1 MKNFLRYLS
10 VLMCAVLIMSSVPVF
25 ADGDTTGG
33 AIPADTTPKPG
44 ESAETPTAEASV
56 TPTAGSTETAT
67 AVPAETSTAET
78 TETPVAGSTETAPAV
93 PTETSTATAEASPSV
108 SPAPT
113 ATPAPSPALRFEQS
127 AVEMDITEFGADFD
141 PAAAFPVV
149 VKNTDATALIWS
161 SDREDIARFAA
172 YDASGVPAASSTPAE
187 SITYKL
193 EVYSAGTITVRAALA
208 ADESVYAEM
217 RLTISVNLMLNAYQ
231 LSATEDDIFTLSA
244 SLSDGTPISA
254 AEVTWTSS
262 SACATV
268 SGGNVSCI
276 SAGEAVITASWKGAQ
291 ARCSVSI
298 AQRIVPI
305 TATSVEI
312 YSTGTGRIEVKAT
325 DGSEVDMSR
334 VSFISEGDNSAYFSV
349 DAQGNI
355 LPATT
360 DGLIAGGA
368 SSVTREVR
376 ISYRGSTASVQVTIK
391 QAITHAALTGG
402 AQWVEVPAGGQRS
415 LSGLYELYPVSHAD
429 YVTGVSSTNA
439 AVAGVHDWNTVSGIS
454 PGQAEFV
461 FTMASGKQFRV
472 PMNVVT
478 ASAALQLSLPAGNLK
493 AGDTVALGI
502 AREPANAGDTLVWAS
517 SDTSI
522 AAVDA
527 NGNVSLLNPGYAVIS
542 VTAPFTGATASIGL
556 NIIRAASGFQLYKG
570 VFPDKTSYVL
580 GVGKSVTPVIDV
592 LPWDATY
599 YGYTL
604 SSSNES
610 IVRVS
615 GAKVTAV
622 GVGYATVTVSSL
634 DGEACMTL
642 NFAVPPKKKAVTSF
656 SLSSSKLTLYEG
668 QSRTVKARINSSAYD
683 KSVIWAST
691 NPAVATVD
699 AKGKITAVAPGS
711 ATIYCLNSA
720 GAYKSVS
727 VKVKIQLPTKVKLNK
742 SSGSIY
748 PGQEYQFIATISP
761 STVVQPEA
769 RALTWTSSNS
779 SVAMVTDT
787 GYLYAIAPGTAR
799 ITVTTANGKK
809 ATCRVTVKKRLATSV
824 TIVNPYDCFQVGG
837 LYDLDATVSPD
848 NATYKSVKWS
858 LADSASRKRAKINSS
873 TGELYCLKAG
883 TVKITATA
891 TDGSRKKQTITIKVV
906 EVPLNSMSVTLDGR
920 ALYSGEWVGLEYKST
935 ASAACS
941 VDPQMQITWKSSNS
955 RVASVDE
962 NGLVTATGSG
972 SATITATAGG
982 HYTFSFYVNVPYAEN
997 TPHYRALVIGQY
1009 QTSGVSGYLP
1019 FSVNSGAG
1027 IVDALELSDIDGSRY
1042 DVTYLTNLTSG
1053 SQVLS
1058 AINAKFADAQEGDVS
1073 VIYIMT
1079 HGLYKNG
1086 AYVWQLAKGKYLY
1099 ASDVMNALSGI
1110 KGDVVIMVLSCRS
1123 GGTADNP
1130 ATLTGMVSNLD
1141 SGAGAGSSYSIISA
1155 SDNTKRASYV
1165 NTHFSAAYDFFT
1177 LGVCESLGWD
1187 MLDDVETAS
1196 KADINGDGFISLTEL
1211 AASTQ
1216 SITAAACS
1224 DFLAKYSDS
1233 AYWGPPEKCQTVT
1246 YYISPNAANISIF
1259 KK

>member
-1 MKNFLRYLS
+1 MKKFLRYLS
-10 VLMCAVLIMSSVPVF
+10 VFLCAVLIMSSVPVF

-33 AIPADTTPKPG
+33 VPYDTEPEPS
-44 ESAETPTAEASV
+44 ESAATFSTETPAASPTETPATGATETPATGATETPTAGV
-56 TPTAGSTETAT
+56 
-67 AVPAETSTAET
+67 
-78 TETPVAGSTETAPAV
+78 TETPA
-93 PTETSTATAEASPSV
+93 ASPTASAAA
-108 SPAPT
+108 SPAQE
-113 ATPAPSPALRFEQS
+113 PSLRFEQS
-127 AVEMDITEFGADFD
+127 LVEMDITEFGSDFD

-149 VKNTDATALIWS
+149 MENTSGTALVWS
-161 SDREDIARFAA
+161 TDREDIARFTA
-172 YDASGVPAASSTPAE
+172 YDASGNPAAPSAPAE
-187 SITYKL
+187 SVTYKL
-193 EVYSAGTITVRAALA
+193 EVYSAGTVTVRAALA

-217 RLTISVNLMLNAYQ
+217 Q
-231 LSATEDDIFTLSA
+231 LSITIELVLNETRLSAVEDDELTLSA
-244 SLSDGTPISA
+244 SLSDGTPIPAS
-254 AEVTWTSS
+254 EITWTSS
-262 SACATV
+262 SACASV
-268 SGGNVSCI
+268 SGGKVSCL
-276 SAGEAVITASWKGAQ
+276 SAGEAVITASWNGAQ
-291 ARCSVSI
+291 ASCTVSI
-298 AQRIVPI
+298 SQRTVSI
-305 TATSVEI
+305 TADPVEI
-312 YSTGTGRIEVKAT
+312 YTNGAGRIEVSAA
-325 DGSEVDMSR
+325 DGSGIDMSR
-334 VSFISEGDNSAYFSV
+334 LSFVSGGDNSAYFTV

-355 LPATT
+355 SPVTT
-360 DGLIAGGA
+360 DGLLSGGI
-368 SSVTREVR
+368 SSVTRDVHV
-376 ISYRGSTASVQVTIK
+376 SYRGGTATVQVTVK

-402 AQWVEVPAGGQRS
+402 AQCVEVPSGGQRS
-415 LSGLYELYPVSHAD
+415 LSGLYELFPAANAD
-429 YVTGVSSTNA
+429 YITGVSSTNSDI
-439 AVAGVHDWNTVSGIS
+439 AGVYDWNTVSGVS

-461 FTMASGKQFRV
+461 FTMASGMQFRV

-478 ASAALQLSLPAGNLK
+478 ASTAVNLSLPAGNLR
-493 AGDTVALGI
+493 AGETIVLGLT
-502 AREPANAGDTLVWAS
+502 REPASANDTLVWTS

-522 AAVDA
+522 ASVDA
-527 NGNVSLLNPGYAVIS
+527 NGNVSLANPGRAVIS
-542 VTAPFTGATASIGL
+542 ATSPFTGATASIEL

-599 YGYTL
+599 CGYTL

-610 IVRVS
+610 VVRVS

-622 GVGYATVTVSSL
+622 GVGYADVTVTSL
-634 DGEACMTL
+634 DGEASLVL

-683 KSVIWAST
+683 RSVIWAST
-691 NPAVATVD
+691 NPDVASVD
-699 AKGKITAVAPGS
+699 ANGKITAVAPGS
-711 ATIYCLNSA
+711 ATVYCMNSA

-727 VKVKIQLPTKVKLNK
+727 VKVRIQLPTKVKLNRR
-742 SSGSIY
+742 SGSIY

-761 STVVQPEA
+761 STVVQPA
-769 RALTWTSSNS
+769 ALALTWTSSNS
-779 SVAMVTDT
+779 SVAMITDT
-787 GYLYAIAPGTAR
+787 GYLYAISPGTAR

-809 ATCRVTVKKRLATSV
+809 ATCRVTVKKRAVTGV
-824 TIVNPYDCFQVGG
+824 TIVNPYECFQVGG
-837 LYDLDATVSPD
+837 TYDLDATVSPD
-848 NATYKSVKWS
+848 NATYTSVKWT
-858 LADSASRKRAKINSS
+858 LADSASRKRAKINAS
-873 TGELYCLKAG
+873 TGELYCMKAG

-891 TDGSRKKQTITIKVV
+891 ADGSRKKQTITIQVV

-920 ALYSGEWVGLEYKST
+920 ALYSGEWVDLEYKSS

-955 RVASVDE
+955 RVASVDA

-972 SATITATAGG
+972 TATITATAGG
-982 HYTFSFYVNVPYAEN
+982 HYTFSFCVNVPYSEN
-997 TPHYRALVIGQY
+997 APRYRALVIGQY

-1027 IVDALELSDIDGSRY
+1027 IVDALELSDVDGSRY

-1053 SQVLS
+1053 SQVIS
-1058 AINAKFADAQEGDVS
+1058 AISSKFADAKEGDVS

-1079 HGLYKNG
+1079 HGLFKDG
-1086 AYVWQLAKGKYLY
+1086 KYVWQLAKGKFLY
-1099 ASDVMNALSGI
+1099 ASDVMNTIAGI

-1141 SGAGAGSSYSIISA
+1141 SGAGVGSSYSIISA

-1165 NTHFSAAYDFFT
+1165 NTHASAAYDFFT
-1177 LGVCESLGWD
+1177 LGMCESLGWD
-1187 MLDDVETAS
+1187 MLDDVETDS
-1196 KADINGDGFISLTEL
+1196 RADINGDGSISLNEF

-1216 SITAAACS
+1216 SITGAACS

-1246 YYISPNAANISIF
+1246 YYISPNAANIPIF
-1259 KK
+1259 QK